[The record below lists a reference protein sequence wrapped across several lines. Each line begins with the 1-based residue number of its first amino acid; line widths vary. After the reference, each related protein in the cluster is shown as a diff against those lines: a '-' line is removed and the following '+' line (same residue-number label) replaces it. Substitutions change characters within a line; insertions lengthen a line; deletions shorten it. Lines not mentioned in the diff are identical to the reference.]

1 MTSIFFSNNE
11 AEQSANQAL
20 EALQQSVE
28 TMKIAHAE
36 EIQKLYA
43 RIEELEAQVAT
54 QKSNPAPEE
63 KPEPETVPNP
73 EPTPTPAPAPAPAP
87 EAQPAP
93 TSAVDYAP
101 QFEALTALVK
111 ELKAENAELKT
122 LVGFRDRLEESVRD
136 MHKELETYK
145 GGFYE
150 KITKPYLKALLELH
164 TRFADVANHFENVDL
179 STCDVRETY
188 DRLLGQ
194 FKNSVQAIADRVYN
208 DFGIDYFEPEVGQL
222 YDPRQH
228 KAMRVVNTDDAE
240 KHRVIIKVLAG
251 GFKDVDTDKVIS
263 TARVETYSYVAPQEG
278 AQSANEQ

>member
-54 QKSNPAPEE
+54 QKTNTE
-63 KPEPETVPNP
+63 P
-73 EPTPTPAPAPAPAP
+73 EPTPEPQPEVKPEVKPEPAPAPAP
-87 EAQPAP
+87 ETQPAP
-93 TSAVDYAP
+93 AVDYAP

-228 KAMRVVNTDDAE
+228 KAMRVVNTDDQE

>member
-1 MTSIFFSNNE
+1 MTSIFFSNND

-54 QKSNPAPEE
+54 QKTNTE
-63 KPEPETVPNP
+63 P
-73 EPTPTPAPAPAPAP
+73 EPTPEPQPEVKPEPTPEPTPAPTPEPAP
-87 EAQPAP
+87 
-93 TSAVDYAP
+93 AVDYAP

-122 LVGFRDRLEESVRD
+122 LIGFRDRLEESVRD
-136 MHKELETYK
+136 MHKEMEVYK
-145 GGFYE
+145 NGFYE

-251 GFKDVDTDKVIS
+251 GFKDVDSDKVIS
-263 TARVETYSYVAPQEG
+263 TARVETYTYVAPQEG

>member
-43 RIEELEAQVAT
+43 RIEELEAQVAQ
-54 QKSNPAPEE
+54 QKTNTEPEPTPE
-63 KPEPETVPNP
+63 PQPEVKPEPEPA
-73 EPTPTPAPAPAPAP
+73 PTPEPAPA
-87 EAQPAP
+87 
-93 TSAVDYAP
+93 VDYTP

-111 ELKAENAELKT
+111 ELKEENAELKT

-136 MHKELETYK
+136 MHKELEAYK
-145 GGFYE
+145 SGFYE

-251 GFKDVDTDKVIS
+251 GFKDVDSEKVIS
-263 TARVETYSYVAPQEG
+263 TARVETYTYVAPQEG

>member
-54 QKSNPAPEE
+54 QKTTPTPEPTPEE
-63 KPEPETVPNP
+63 KPEPETVP
-73 EPTPTPAPAPAPAP
+73 EPTPAPAP
-87 EAQPAP
+87 ETQPAP
-93 TSAVDYAP
+93 AVDYAP

-228 KAMRVVNTDDAE
+228 KAMRVVNTDDQE

>member
-43 RIEELEAQVAT
+43 RIEELEAQVAQ
-54 QKSNPAPEE
+54 QKTNTE
-63 KPEPETVPNP
+63 P
-73 EPTPTPAPAPAPAP
+73 EPTPELQPEVKPEPTPEPAPAPAP

-93 TSAVDYAP
+93 AVDYAP
-101 QFEALTALVK
+101 QFEALTTLVK

-228 KAMRVVNTDDAE
+228 KAMRVVNTDDQE

>member
-1 MTSIFFSNNE
+1 ME
-11 AEQSANQAL
+11 
-20 EALQQSVE
+20 V
-28 TMKIAHAE
+28 
-36 EIQKLYA
+36 
-43 RIEELEAQVAT
+43 
-54 QKSNPAPEE
+54 
-63 KPEPETVPNP
+63 
-73 EPTPTPAPAPAPAP
+73 
-87 EAQPAP
+87 
-93 TSAVDYAP
+93 
-101 QFEALTALVK
+101 
-111 ELKAENAELKT
+111 
-122 LVGFRDRLEESVRD
+122 
-136 MHKELETYK
+136 YK
-145 GGFYE
+145 NGFYE

>member
-43 RIEELEAQVAT
+43 RIEELEAQVAQ
-54 QKSNPAPEE
+54 QKTNTE
-63 KPEPETVPNP
+63 P
-73 EPTPTPAPAPAPAP
+73 EPTPEPQPEVKPEPAPEPAPAPAPTP
-87 EAQPAP
+87 EPAP
-93 TSAVDYAP
+93 AVDYAP

-228 KAMRVVNTDDAE
+228 KAMRVVNTDDQE

-251 GFKDVDTDKVIS
+251 GFKDVDSDKVIS
-263 TARVETYSYVAPQEG
+263 TARVETYTYVAPQEG

>member
-43 RIEELEAQVAT
+43 RIEELEAQVAQ
-54 QKSNPAPEE
+54 QKTNTE
-63 KPEPETVPNP
+63 P
-73 EPTPTPAPAPAPAP
+73 EPTPEPQPEVKPEPTPEPEPAPAPAP
-87 EAQPAP
+87 ETQPAP
-93 TSAVDYAP
+93 AVDYAP

-251 GFKDVDTDKVIS
+251 GFKDVDTEKVIS

>member
-54 QKSNPAPEE
+54 QKTNTE
-63 KPEPETVPNP
+63 P
-73 EPTPTPAPAPAPAP
+73 EPTPEPQPEVKPEPAPEPAPAP
-87 EAQPAP
+87 
-93 TSAVDYAP
+93 AP

-228 KAMRVVNTDDAE
+228 KAMRVVNTDDPE

-251 GFKDVDTDKVIS
+251 GFKDVDTEKVIS

>member
-36 EIQKLYA
+36 EIKKLYA

-54 QKSNPAPEE
+54 QKTNTE
-63 KPEPETVPNP
+63 P
-73 EPTPTPAPAPAPAP
+73 EPTPEPQPEVKPEPVPEPAPAPAP
-87 EAQPAP
+87 ETQSAP
-93 TSAVDYAP
+93 AVDYTP

-228 KAMRVVNTDDAE
+228 KAMRVVNTDDPE

>member
-28 TMKIAHAE
+28 TMKSAHAE
-36 EIQKLYA
+36 EIKKLYA
-43 RIEELEAQVAT
+43 RIEELEAQVAQ
-54 QKSNPAPEE
+54 QKTNTE
-63 KPEPETVPNP
+63 P
-73 EPTPTPAPAPAPAP
+73 EPTPEPQPEVKPEPAPEPAPAPAH
-87 EAQPAP
+87 ETQPAP
-93 TSAVDYAP
+93 AVDYAP

-228 KAMRVVNTDDAE
+228 KAMRVVNTDDQE

>member
-36 EIQKLYA
+36 EIKKLYA
-43 RIEELEAQVAT
+43 RIEELEAQVAQ
-54 QKSNPAPEE
+54 QKTNTE
-63 KPEPETVPNP
+63 P
-73 EPTPTPAPAPAPAP
+73 EPTPEPQPEVKPEPAPEPAPAPAP
-87 EAQPAP
+87 ETQPAP
-93 TSAVDYAP
+93 AVDYAP

-188 DRLLGQ
+188 DRLWVSSRTRYRLSPTEYITTSASTTSSQ
-194 FKNSVQAIADRVYN
+194 RWDNSTTHV
-208 DFGIDYFEPEVGQL
+208 
-222 YDPRQH
+222 
-228 KAMRVVNTDDAE
+228 
-240 KHRVIIKVLAG
+240 
-251 GFKDVDTDKVIS
+251 S
-263 TARVETYSYVAPQEG
+263 TRLCVW
-278 AQSANEQ
+278 

>member
-43 RIEELEAQVAT
+43 RIEELEAQVAQ
-54 QKSNPAPEE
+54 QKTNTE
-63 KPEPETVPNP
+63 P
-73 EPTPTPAPAPAPAP
+73 EPTPEPQPEVKPEVKPEPAPAPAPAP
-87 EAQPAP
+87 ETQPAP
-93 TSAVDYAP
+93 AVDYAP

-228 KAMRVVNTDDAE
+228 KAMRVVNTDDQE

-263 TARVETYSYVAPQEG
+263 TARVETYTYVAPQEE

>member
-43 RIEELEAQVAT
+43 RIEELEAQVAQ
-54 QKSNPAPEE
+54 QKTNTE
-63 KPEPETVPNP
+63 P
-73 EPTPTPAPAPAPAP
+73 EPTPELQPEVKPEPTPEPAPAPAP

-93 TSAVDYAP
+93 AVDYAP
-101 QFEALTALVK
+101 QFEALTTLVK

-228 KAMRVVNTDDAE
+228 KAMRVVNTDDQE

-263 TARVETYSYVAPQEG
+263 TARVETYTYVAPQEG
-278 AQSANEQ
+278 EQSANEQ

>member
-28 TMKIAHAE
+28 TMKISHAE

-43 RIEELEAQVAT
+43 RIEELEAQVAQ
-54 QKSNPAPEE
+54 QKTNTE
-63 KPEPETVPNP
+63 P
-73 EPTPTPAPAPAPAP
+73 EPTPEPQPEVKPEVKPEPAPAP
-87 EAQPAP
+87 ETQPAP
-93 TSAVDYAP
+93 AVDYAP
-101 QFEALTALVK
+101 QFEALTTLVK

-228 KAMRVVNTDDAE
+228 KAMRVVNTDDQE

>member
-43 RIEELEAQVAT
+43 RIEELEAQVAQ
-54 QKSNPAPEE
+54 QKTNTE
-63 KPEPETVPNP
+63 P
-73 EPTPTPAPAPAPAP
+73 EPTPEPQPEVNPEPAPEPAPAPAP
-87 EAQPAP
+87 ETQPAP
-93 TSAVDYAP
+93 AVDYAP

-122 LVGFRDRLEESVRD
+122 LIGFRDRLEESVRD
-136 MHKELETYK
+136 MHKEMEVYK
-145 GGFYE
+145 NGFYE

-228 KAMRVVNTDDAE
+228 KAMRVVNTDDQE

-263 TARVETYSYVAPQEG
+263 TARVETYTYVAPQEG

>member
-43 RIEELEAQVAT
+43 RIEELEAQVAQ
-54 QKSNPAPEE
+54 QKTNTE
-63 KPEPETVPNP
+63 P
-73 EPTPTPAPAPAPAP
+73 EPTPEPQPEVKPEPAPEPAPAP
-87 EAQPAP
+87 ETQPAP
-93 TSAVDYAP
+93 AVDYAP

-228 KAMRVVNTDDAE
+228 KAMRVVNTDDQE

>member
-1 MTSIFFSNNE
+1 
-11 AEQSANQAL
+11 
-20 EALQQSVE
+20 
-28 TMKIAHAE
+28 
-36 EIQKLYA
+36 
-43 RIEELEAQVAT
+43 
-54 QKSNPAPEE
+54 
-63 KPEPETVPNP
+63 
-73 EPTPTPAPAPAPAP
+73 
-87 EAQPAP
+87 
-93 TSAVDYAP
+93 
-101 QFEALTALVK
+101 
-111 ELKAENAELKT
+111 
-122 LVGFRDRLEESVRD
+122 

-251 GFKDVDTDKVIS
+251 GFKDVDTEKVIS

>member
-43 RIEELEAQVAT
+43 RIEELEAQVAQ
-54 QKSNPAPEE
+54 QKTNTE
-63 KPEPETVPNP
+63 P
-73 EPTPTPAPAPAPAP
+73 EPTPEPQPEVKPEPTPAPTPEPAPIPEPAPA
-87 EAQPAP
+87 
-93 TSAVDYAP
+93 VDYTP

-136 MHKELETYK
+136 MHKELDAYK
-145 GGFYE
+145 SGFYE

-251 GFKDVDTDKVIS
+251 GFKDVDSDKVIS
-263 TARVETYSYVAPQEG
+263 TARVETYTYVAPQEG

>member
-43 RIEELEAQVAT
+43 RIEELEAQVAQ
-54 QKSNPAPEE
+54 QKTNTE
-63 KPEPETVPNP
+63 P
-73 EPTPTPAPAPAPAP
+73 EPTPEPQPEVKPEPVPEPAPAPAP
-87 EAQPAP
+87 ETQSAP
-93 TSAVDYAP
+93 AVDYTP

-228 KAMRVVNTDDAE
+228 KAMRVVNTDDPE

>member
-43 RIEELEAQVAT
+43 RIEELEAQVAQ
-54 QKSNPAPEE
+54 QKTNTE
-63 KPEPETVPNP
+63 P
-73 EPTPTPAPAPAPAP
+73 EPTPEPQPEVKPEPTPEPAPAPIPEPAP
-87 EAQPAP
+87 
-93 TSAVDYAP
+93 AVDYAP

-228 KAMRVVNTDDAE
+228 KAMRVVNTDDQE

-251 GFKDVDTDKVIS
+251 GFKDVDSDKVIS

>member
-73 EPTPTPAPAPAPAP
+73 EPTPTPEPAPAPAP

>member
-43 RIEELEAQVAT
+43 RIEELEAQVAQ
-54 QKSNPAPEE
+54 QKTNTE
-63 KPEPETVPNP
+63 P
-73 EPTPTPAPAPAPAP
+73 EPTPEPQPEVQPEPEPAPAPAP
-87 EAQPAP
+87 ETQPAP
-93 TSAVDYAP
+93 AVGYAP
-101 QFEALTALVK
+101 PFEALTSLVK

-194 FKNSVQAIADRVYN
+194 FKDSVQAIAGRVYN

-228 KAMRVVNTDDAE
+228 KAMRVVNTDDQE

>member
-1 MTSIFFSNNE
+1 MTSIFFSNND

-54 QKSNPAPEE
+54 QKTNTE
-63 KPEPETVPNP
+63 P
-73 EPTPTPAPAPAPAP
+73 EPTPEPQPEVKPEPTPAPTPEPVPTPEPAP
-87 EAQPAP
+87 
-93 TSAVDYAP
+93 AVDYAP
-101 QFEALTALVK
+101 QFEALTTLVK

-122 LVGFRDRLEESVRD
+122 LIGFRDRLEESVRD
-136 MHKELETYK
+136 MHKELEAYK
-145 GGFYE
+145 SGFYE

-228 KAMRVVNTDDAE
+228 KAMRVVNTDDQE

-251 GFKDVDTDKVIS
+251 GFKDVDSDKVIS
-263 TARVETYSYVAPQEG
+263 TARVETYTYVAPQEG

>member
-1 MTSIFFSNNE
+1 MTSIFFSNND

-43 RIEELEAQVAT
+43 RIEELEAQVAQ
-54 QKSNPAPEE
+54 QKTNTEPEPTPE
-63 KPEPETVPNP
+63 PQPEVKPEPTP
-73 EPTPTPAPAPAPAP
+73 EPTPAPAP
-87 EAQPAP
+87 ETQPAP
-93 TSAVDYAP
+93 AVDYAP
-101 QFEALTALVK
+101 QFEALTTLVK

-122 LVGFRDRLEESVRD
+122 LIGFRDRLEESVRD
-136 MHKELETYK
+136 MHKELEAYK
-145 GGFYE
+145 SGFYE

-228 KAMRVVNTDDAE
+228 KAMRVVNTDDQE

-251 GFKDVDTDKVIS
+251 GFKDVDSDKVIS
-263 TARVETYSYVAPQEG
+263 TARVETYTYVAPQEG

>member
-11 AEQSANQAL
+11 AEQSAKQAL

-43 RIEELEAQVAT
+43 RIEELEAQVAQ
-54 QKSNPAPEE
+54 QKTNTE
-63 KPEPETVPNP
+63 P
-73 EPTPTPAPAPAPAP
+73 EPTPEPQPEVKPEVKPEPAPAPAP
-87 EAQPAP
+87 ETQPAP
-93 TSAVDYAP
+93 AVDYAP

-228 KAMRVVNTDDAE
+228 KAMRVVNTDDQE

>member
-11 AEQSANQAL
+11 AEQSAKQAL

-28 TMKIAHAE
+28 TMKSAHEE
-36 EIQKLYA
+36 EIKKLYA
-43 RIEELEAQVAT
+43 RIEELEAQVAQ
-54 QKSNPAPEE
+54 QKTNTE
-63 KPEPETVPNP
+63 P
-73 EPTPTPAPAPAPAP
+73 EPTPEPQPEVKPEPAPEPAPAPAP
-87 EAQPAP
+87 ETQPAP
-93 TSAVDYAP
+93 AVDYAP

-228 KAMRVVNTDDAE
+228 KAMRVVNTDDQE

>member
-43 RIEELEAQVAT
+43 RIEELEAQVAQ
-54 QKSNPAPEE
+54 QKTNTEPEPTPE
-63 KPEPETVPNP
+63 PQPEVKPEPE
-73 EPTPTPAPAPAPAP
+73 PAPAPAP
-87 EAQPAP
+87 ETQPAP
-93 TSAVDYAP
+93 AVDYAP

-228 KAMRVVNTDDAE
+228 KAMRVVNTDDQE

>member
-1 MTSIFFSNNE
+1 MTSIFFSNND

-43 RIEELEAQVAT
+43 RIEELEAQVAQ
-54 QKSNPAPEE
+54 QKTNTEPEPTPE
-63 KPEPETVPNP
+63 PQPEVKPEPTP
-73 EPTPTPAPAPAPAP
+73 EPTPAPAP
-87 EAQPAP
+87 ETQPAP
-93 TSAVDYAP
+93 AVDYAP
-101 QFEALTALVK
+101 QFEALTTLVK

-136 MHKELETYK
+136 MHKELEAYK
-145 GGFYE
+145 SGFYE

-251 GFKDVDTDKVIS
+251 GFKDVDSDKVIS
-263 TARVETYSYVAPQEG
+263 TARVETYTYVAPQEG

>member
-1 MTSIFFSNNE
+1 MTSIFFSNND

-54 QKSNPAPEE
+54 QKTNPTPEPSPE
-63 KPEPETVPNP
+63 AKPEPTP
-73 EPTPTPAPAPAPAP
+73 EPTPAPTPAPAP
-87 EAQPAP
+87 ETQPAP
-93 TSAVDYAP
+93 AVDYAP
-101 QFEALTALVK
+101 QFEALTTLVK

-228 KAMRVVNTDDAE
+228 KAMRVVNTDDQE

>member
-43 RIEELEAQVAT
+43 RIEELEAQVAQ
-54 QKSNPAPEE
+54 QKTNTE
-63 KPEPETVPNP
+63 P
-73 EPTPTPAPAPAPAP
+73 EPTPEPQPEVKPEPAPEPAPVPVPETQPAPA
-87 EAQPAP
+87 
-93 TSAVDYAP
+93 VDYTP
-101 QFEALTALVK
+101 QFEALTTLVK

-228 KAMRVVNTDDAE
+228 KAMRVVNTDDQE

>member
-43 RIEELEAQVAT
+43 RIEELEAQVAQ
-54 QKSNPAPEE
+54 QKTNTE
-63 KPEPETVPNP
+63 P
-73 EPTPTPAPAPAPAP
+73 EPTPEPQPEVKPEPAPEPAPAPAP
-87 EAQPAP
+87 ETQPAP
-93 TSAVDYAP
+93 AVDYAP

-188 DRLLGQ
+188 DRLVGQ

-251 GFKDVDTDKVIS
+251 GFKDVDTEKVIS

>member
-43 RIEELEAQVAT
+43 RIEELEAQVAQ
-54 QKSNPAPEE
+54 QKTNTE
-63 KPEPETVPNP
+63 P
-73 EPTPTPAPAPAPAP
+73 EPTPEPQPEVKPEVKPEPAPAP
-87 EAQPAP
+87 ETQPAP
-93 TSAVDYAP
+93 AVDYAP

-228 KAMRVVNTDDAE
+228 KAMRVVNTDDQE

>member
-43 RIEELEAQVAT
+43 RIEELEAQVAQ
-54 QKSNPAPEE
+54 QKTNTE
-63 KPEPETVPNP
+63 P
-73 EPTPTPAPAPAPAP
+73 EPTPEPQPEVKPEVKPEPAPAPAP
-87 EAQPAP
+87 ETQPAP
-93 TSAVDYAP
+93 AVDYAP

-228 KAMRVVNTDDAE
+228 KAMRVVNTDDQE

>member
-43 RIEELEAQVAT
+43 RIEELEAQVAQ
-54 QKSNPAPEE
+54 QKTNTE
-63 KPEPETVPNP
+63 P
-73 EPTPTPAPAPAPAP
+73 EPTPEPQPEVKPEPTPEPTPAPTPEPAPA
-87 EAQPAP
+87 
-93 TSAVDYAP
+93 VDYTP
-101 QFEALTALVK
+101 QFEALTTLVK

-122 LVGFRDRLEESVRD
+122 LIGFRDRLEESVRD

-228 KAMRVVNTDDAE
+228 KAMRVVNTDDQE

-251 GFKDVDTDKVIS
+251 GFKDVDSDKVIS

>member
-28 TMKIAHAE
+28 KMKIAHAE

-43 RIEELEAQVAT
+43 RIEELEAQVAQ
-54 QKSNPAPEE
+54 QKTNTE
-63 KPEPETVPNP
+63 P
-73 EPTPTPAPAPAPAP
+73 EPTPEPQPEVKPEPAPEPAPAPAP
-87 EAQPAP
+87 ETQPAP
-93 TSAVDYAP
+93 AVDYAP